1 MQHKFSKQSSLGESI
16 AKKVIKVLLLCVE
29 VTFVIFLLDKISFPS
44 PEQNIKKDISNEI
57 IKLK

>member
-1 MQHKFSKQSSLGESI
+1 MQHKFSRQSSLGESLV
-16 AKKVIKVLLLCVE
+16 KKLIKVLLLCIIA
-29 VTFVIFLLDKISFPS
+29 TLVIFLLDKVSFPS